1 MRLENDAPEFRRCY
15 VSGTMS
21 DEVDDEVRSIVIDNG
36 SGTCKAG
43 FSGDDAP
50 RAVFSSVI
58 GKPRHQ
64 VRSSSSPVLCAPMR
78 YVWCFF
84 YSFYDFTVTVAF
96 IFVTV
101 YRLCYSLQTLKTICM
116 LRSSRQCIYRT
127 STPAQ

>member
-21 DEVDDEVRSIVIDNG
+21 DEVDDEVRSNVIDHG

-64 VRSSSSPVLCAPMR
+64 VRWRHRRHQCYVLRCGM
-78 YVWCFF
+78 YGV
-84 YSFYDFTVTVAF
+84 SFIPFM
-96 IFVTV
+96 I
-101 YRLCYSLQTLKTICM
+101 SQ
-116 LRSSRQCIYRT
+116 
-127 STPAQ
+127 